1 MPDRI
6 SFFKTAVLLLEG
18 PNVQIIL
25 VLLIFTPANFVS
37 RETTVPKYG
46 YFVVLASAEQTQNSR
61 SWGSPDGRGVLVG

>member
-18 PNVQIIL
+18 PNVHIIF
-25 VLLIFTPANFVS
+25 VLLIFTPANLVS

-46 YFVVLASAEQTQNSR
+46 YFVDAGKCGTNAKFKIPIRL
-61 SWGSPDGRGVLVG
+61 GK